1 MRLRPD
7 GMLHRSCN
15 NRVYMKQIF
24 IRLNLGALLLLFA
37 GCGFHLRSYDVDA
50 AFENYFIAASDTSSF
65 AADLRRMLKGAGVA
79 ESASR
84 SAADVVV
91 EVLEERDLQ
100 RAVSTTGNARVAEY
114 ELEVGVNVR
123 ITNGAGIEL
132 APAQWINRTRV
143 FRVDRNNLTSNSEEQ
158 SLIQRELRAEVG
170 QALLRT
176 VNAVA
181 RNQGASAALPPA
193 PPSPPAAPAPVP
205 APAPAPAPDAG

>member
-15 NRVYMKQIF
+15 IRVYMKQIF
-24 IRLNLGALLLLFA
+24 IRLNLCALLLLFA

-181 RNQGASAALPPA
+181 RNQGASAALPPT
-193 PPSPPAAPAPVP
+193 PPSPPAAPAP
-205 APAPAPAPDAG
+205 DAG

>member
-1 MRLRPD
+1 MLLRPD

-15 NRVYMKQIF
+15 IRVYMKQIF

-79 ESASR
+79 ESPSR

-181 RNQGASAALPPA
+181 RNQGASAALPPTPPA
-193 PPSPPAAPAPVP
+193 PPA
-205 APAPAPAPDAG
+205 APAPAPDAG

>member
-1 MRLRPD
+1 
-7 GMLHRSCN
+7 
-15 NRVYMKQIF
+15 MKSIV
-24 IRLNLGALLLLFA
+24 IPLSLNVLLLLFA

-50 AFENYFIAASDTSSF
+50 AFQNYFIVASETSSF
-65 AADLRRMLKGAGVA
+65 ASDLRRMLKGAGVT

-91 EVLEERDLQ
+91 EVLEERDQQ

-181 RNQGASAALPPA
+181 RNQGTPPVPPPA
-193 PPSPPAAPAPVP
+193 SSTTPSAN
-205 APAPAPAPDAG
+205 AG

>member
-1 MRLRPD
+1 MLLRPD

-15 NRVYMKQIF
+15 IRVYMKQIF

-79 ESASR
+79 ESPSR

-181 RNQGASAALPPA
+181 RNQGASAALPPT
-193 PPSPPAAPAPVP
+193 PPAPPAAP

>member
-15 NRVYMKQIF
+15 IRVYMKQIF
-24 IRLNLGALLLLFA
+24 IRLNLCALLLLFA

-143 FRVDRNNLTSNSEEQ
+143 FRVDRNNLTSNSDEQ

-181 RNQGASAALPPA
+181 RNQGASAALPPTA
-193 PPSPPAAPAPVP
+193 PSPPAAPA
-205 APAPAPAPDAG
+205 AAPDAG

>member
-1 MRLRPD
+1 MRQRPD
-7 GMLHRSCN
+7 GMLHPSCN
-15 NRVYMKQIF
+15 IRVHMKSISVRF
-24 IRLNLGALLLLFA
+24 CLGVLLLLFA
-37 GCGFHLRSYDVDA
+37 GCGFHLRSYNVDA
-50 AFENYFIAASDTSSF
+50 AFQNYFIAASETSSF

-84 SAADVVV
+84 STADVVV
-91 EVLEERDLQ
+91 EVLEERDQQ
-100 RAVSTTGNARVAEY
+100 RSVSTTSNARVAEY

-123 ITNGAGIEL
+123 IVNGAGIEL

-143 FRVDRNNLTSNSEEQ
+143 FRVDRNNLNSNSQEQ

-181 RNQGASAALPPA
+181 RNQGTTAPPL
-193 PPSPPAAPAPVP
+193 PSPPSSTAT
-205 APAPAPAPDAG
+205 PDVNAG

>member
-7 GMLHRSCN
+7 GMLHWSCN
-15 NRVYMKQIF
+15 IRVYMKQIF

-181 RNQGASAALPPA
+181 RNQGASAALPPT
-193 PPSPPAAPAPVP
+193 PPSPPAAPAP
-205 APAPAPAPDAG
+205 DAG

>member
-15 NRVYMKQIF
+15 IRVYMKQIF
-24 IRLNLGALLLLFA
+24 IRLNLCALLLLFA

-143 FRVDRNNLTSNSEEQ
+143 FRVDRNNLTSNSDEQ

-181 RNQGASAALPPA
+181 RNQGASAALPPT
-193 PPSPPAAPAPVP
+193 PPSPPAAPAP
-205 APAPAPAPDAG
+205 DAG

>member
-1 MRLRPD
+1 MCLRPD

-15 NRVYMKQIF
+15 IRVTMKQIC
-24 IRLNLGALLLLFA
+24 IRLKLGVLLLLFA

-65 AADLRRMLKGAGVA
+65 ASDLRRMLKGAGVA

-181 RNQGASAALPPA
+181 RNQGAA
-193 PPSPPAAPAPVP
+193 PPAAPAPAPVP
-205 APAPAPAPDAG
+205 ASALDAS

>member
-1 MRLRPD
+1 MRMRPD

-15 NRVYMKQIF
+15 IRVHMKPIS
-24 IRLNLGALLLLFA
+24 IRLSLGILLLLFA

-65 AADLRRMLKGAGVA
+65 ASDLRRMLRGAGVA
-79 ESASR
+79 EAASR
-84 SAADVVV
+84 SEADVVV

-123 ITNGAGIEL
+123 ITDGAGIEL

-193 PPSPPAAPAPVP
+193 PSSPPAAPAPT
-205 APAPAPAPDAG
+205 PDAG

>member
-15 NRVYMKQIF
+15 IRVYMKQIF

-65 AADLRRMLKGAGVA
+65 AADLRRMLKGAGVV

-91 EVLEERDLQ
+91 EVLEERDLE

-181 RNQGASAALPPA
+181 RNQGASAALPPT
-193 PPSPPAAPAPVP
+193 PPTPPAAPAP
-205 APAPAPAPDAG
+205 DAG

>member
-15 NRVYMKQIF
+15 IRVYMKQIF
-24 IRLNLGALLLLFA
+24 RRLNLCALLLLFA

-143 FRVDRNNLTSNSEEQ
+143 FRVDRNNLTSNSDEQ

-181 RNQGASAALPPA
+181 RNQGASAALPPTA
-193 PPSPPAAPAPVP
+193 PSPPAAPA
-205 APAPAPAPDAG
+205 AAPDAG

>member
-1 MRLRPD
+1 MLLRPD

-15 NRVYMKQIF
+15 IRVYMKQIF
-24 IRLNLGALLLLFA
+24 IRLNLGALLLLFV

-79 ESASR
+79 ESPSR

-181 RNQGASAALPPA
+181 RNQGASAALPPTPPA
-193 PPSPPAAPAPVP
+193 PPA
-205 APAPAPAPDAG
+205 APAPAPDAG

>member
-15 NRVYMKQIF
+15 IRVYMKQIF

-123 ITNGAGIEL
+123 ITNGSGIEL

-181 RNQGASAALPPA
+181 RNQGASAALPPTA
-193 PPSPPAAPAPVP
+193 PSPPAAPA
-205 APAPAPAPDAG
+205 AAPDAG

>member
-1 MRLRPD
+1 MRLQPD
-7 GMLHRSCN
+7 GMLRRSCN
-15 NRVYMKQIF
+15 IRVYMKQIF
-24 IRLNLGALLLLFA
+24 IRLKFGVLLLLFA

-50 AFENYFIAASDTSSF
+50 AFENYFIAASETSSF
-65 AADLRRMLKGAGVA
+65 AVDLRRMLKSAGVA

-84 SAADVVV
+84 STADVVV

-181 RNQGASAALPPA
+181 RNQGATGAPPA
-193 PPSPPAAPAPVP
+193 SPPA
-205 APAPAPAPDAG
+205 APAPAPAPDPASALDAS